1 METKEK
7 IAPIATIMHKHPVW
21 VVSLSLNPSSAL
33 LFRRAGPKN
42 PAKISPN
49 IANSIVPKAEG
60 SSSSYILWP
69 GLSAYDVKLYINIK
83 KRSEIFLISS

>member
-1 METKEK
+1 
-7 IAPIATIMHKHPVW
+7 
-21 VVSLSLNPSSAL
+21 
-33 LFRRAGPKN
+33 
-42 PAKISPN
+42 
-49 IANSIVPKAEG
+49 VPKAEG